1 MKTIPILL
9 ALLVLTG
16 PQNSR
21 AGESVIECGNLI
33 YAGTKTSVCFSDE
46 FLSAAQR
53 QTTIATERRIK
64 PVKLGSDELF
74 KFPFVVMTGED
85 EFTFTAKER
94 ENLKTYL
101 ESGGFLLASAGCS
114 NEAWDKSFRREIA
127 RIFPDTPLG
136 RMEMDH
142 PLFRTVNKIE
152 SFRFKAGSG
161 NGFLEGLTLNGKTV
175 CVYSAEGLNDTAHT
189 SGCCCCGG
197 NEILNSLEVNVNIFA
212 YALLH

>member
-1 MKTIPILL
+1 VSDRWCVALALAVCAGAVLALDIPVVLGVVAVAVALL
-9 ALLVLTG
+9 ARRPALLV
-16 PQNSR
+16 
-21 AGESVIECGNLI
+21 A
-33 YAGTKTSVCFSDE
+33 
-46 FLSAAQR
+46 
-53 QTTIATERRIK
+53 
-64 PVKLGSDELF
+64 
-74 KFPFVVMTGED
+74 
-85 EFTFTAKER
+85 
-94 ENLKTYL
+94 
-101 ESGGFLLASAGCS
+101 GGFLLASAGCS
-114 NEAWDKSFRREIA
+114 NEAWDKCFRREIT

-136 RMEMDH
+136 RIEMDH

-197 NEILNSLEVNVNIFA
+197 NEILNSLDVNVNIFA